1 MSSLSN
7 VNSFE
12 LRITHTLHEVP
23 GLTQFM
29 ACLPSVE
36 IIVMEEPMLCHL
48 GTYAPPKGSGA
59 AVKVLFPAL
68 KTLALGSFTPSPE
81 GKSDNIRDPISK
93 YIMGR
98 IACGHA
104 ISVIDF
110 TAVNF
115 GVLPNMEFLT
125 KASGLKVLWQK
136 SRVADIQEY
145 ICGAGAPKTLGHV

>member
-1 MSSLSN
+1 MLKAADRSHKPCLWLDMKMSTQPASNTFPGHTLTALWREFSVSSLSN
-7 VNSFE
+7 VNFFE

-68 KTLALGSFTPSPE
+68 KTLALGSFTPS
-81 GKSDNIRDPISK
+81 
-93 YIMGR
+93 
-98 IACGHA
+98 
-104 ISVIDF
+104 
-110 TAVNF
+110 
-115 GVLPNMEFLT
+115 
-125 KASGLKVLWQK
+125 
-136 SRVADIQEY
+136 SRRKI
-145 ICGAGAPKTLGHV
+145 